1 MYLDSLR
8 GDVTREVP
16 EPEVPMIFDPL
27 SDLSTRPVRGFLTI
41 LQEGIQTLFHLL
53 LFSLLLLGFGGL
65 IYKALRSGGW
75 IESVL
80 GTFWAQHPAMAIMA
94 LLAALATAAVAKRY
108 FDSTATFGKRGDL
121 LVYGC
126 LALGLFFAFKLIVTG
141 TL

>member
-1 MYLDSLR
+1 M
-8 GDVTREVP
+8 
-16 EPEVPMIFDPL
+16 MFDPI
-27 SDLSTRPVRGFLTI
+27 SDLTDRPVRGI
-41 LQEGIQTLFHLL
+41 LNLVQEGIQTLFHLL

-80 GTFWAQHPAMAIMA
+80 GSVWAQHPIMAILA
-94 LLAALATAAVAKRY
+94 LLGVAGVAAGAKRY
-108 FDSTATFGKRGDL
+108 FNNMSMFGKRGDM

>member
-1 MYLDSLR
+1 ML
-8 GDVTREVP
+8 
-16 EPEVPMIFDPL
+16 FDPSSSL
-27 SDLSTRPVRGFLTI
+27 TDRPARGVLLI

-75 IESVL
+75 IESIL
-80 GTFWAQHPAMAIMA
+80 GSFWAQHPTMAVVA
-94 LLAALATAAVAKRY
+94 LLVAIGVAACAKRY
-108 FDSTATFGKRGDL
+108 FDNATMFGKRGDI

-126 LALGLFFAFKLIVTG
+126 LALGLYFAFKLVVTG

>member
-1 MYLDSLR
+1 MFFES
-8 GDVTREVP
+8 
-16 EPEVPMIFDPL
+16 I
-27 SDLSTRPVRGFLTI
+27 SDLTQRPARGALQL

-65 IYKALRSGGW
+65 VYKALRTGGW

-80 GTFWAQHPAMAIMA
+80 GAIWTQHPGTAMLA
-94 LLAALATAAVAKRY
+94 LLAGGAAVFGLKRF
-108 FDSTATFGKRGDL
+108 FDNMGMFGKRGDL

-126 LALGLFFAFKLIVTG
+126 LALGLFFAFKLLVTG

>member
-1 MYLDSLR
+1 M
-8 GDVTREVP
+8 
-16 EPEVPMIFDPL
+16 MFDPL
-27 SDLSTRPVRGFLTI
+27 SDLTDRPARGVLHL

-65 IYKALRSGGW
+65 IYKALHSGGW

-80 GTFWAQHPAMAIMA
+80 GSVWAQHPAVAIVA
-94 LLAALATAAVAKRY
+94 LLAAAAVAAGAKRY
-108 FDSTATFGKRGDL
+108 FDNVSMFGKRGDV

-126 LALGLFFAFKLIVTG
+126 LALGLFFAFKLIVIG